1 MPRKQRGVGC
11 FGSRSNHPEIR
22 YGIDP
27 PRGMQF
33 LQDFS
38 QPMPEE
44 GELNSKFAEIVEE
57 LDLTAVHKK
66 AMFELPP
73 EKKMATLLIQ
83 KEGTTRV
90 KLHKLS

>member
-22 YGIDP
+22 YGFDQT
-27 PRGMQF
+27 RGMHF

-44 GELNSKFAEIVEE
+44 GELNSKFAEIVVSEDCVVF
-57 LDLTAVHKK
+57 LFILADCRSKY
-66 AMFELPP
+66 
-73 EKKMATLLIQ
+73 IQ
-83 KEGTTRV
+83 FCEF
-90 KLHKLS
+90 S

>member
-22 YGIDP
+22 YGIDHS
-27 PRGMQF
+27 RGMQY

-44 GELNSKFAEIVEE
+44 SELNAKFAEIV
-57 LDLTAVHKK
+57 VSGGPWNSH
-66 AMFELPP
+66 
-73 EKKMATLLIQ
+73 
-83 KEGTTRV
+83 V
-90 KLHKLS
+90 

>member
-44 GELNSKFAEIVEE
+44 GELNSKFAEIVVSEDCGVFVSI
-57 LDLTAVHKK
+57 LADFRSKY
-66 AMFELPP
+66 
-73 EKKMATLLIQ
+73 IQ
-83 KEGTTRV
+83 
-90 KLHKLS
+90 LY